1 MEKQVKLSLSEV
13 LINSLRSY
21 IDGHTVNINSGSLFV
36 QQSLTRGSVV
46 ASSKGYWIDFNAVM
60 SVSKQD
66 DNCNKIIS
74 SVVKSLAFSYDE
86 VDKLR
91 PAITNC
97 WNSLQVT
104 VGTLYLTEDNLVSIS
119 YLEKGRLI
127 KVKTIDKG
135 EISTLNIRIV

>member
-46 ASSKGYWIDFNAVM
+46 ASSKNYWIDFNAVM

-66 DNCNKIIS
+66 DNCNKI
-74 SVVKSLAFSYDE
+74 
-86 VDKLR
+86 LR
-91 PAITNC
+91 
-97 WNSLQVT
+97 
-104 VGTLYLTEDNLVSIS
+104 E
-119 YLEKGRLI
+119 R
-127 KVKTIDKG
+127 
-135 EISTLNIRIV
+135 